1 MFNNRHRLKLAAFF
15 CMALFVVGLGR
26 LFWLRFERGD
36 LYPPYS
42 SFRSDPLGS
51 QVLYESLA
59 RLGDNGAERNF
70 RPFDQARM
78 APDAVFFVCGL
89 GIHSFERND
98 RRLTSFLETVSA
110 SGGRLVIT
118 FTSIVDDPKN
128 QRDDNTPRDPCPEE
142 EHGQDATIE
151 EDGMTDEDT
160 VESGMWG
167 LGFLPSK
174 QPSSSKLGDAS
185 ARRVG
190 QDGLPAALPWRSL
203 VFFEL
208 YHSSW
213 ETVYRYME
221 EPVVIKRSWGEGEVL
236 VIADSYLFSNEALRN
251 HRAPAF
257 LAWALPPDRP
267 VIFDEYHHGLSKQP
281 GIAGLARKYRLHGV
295 VLSLL
300 VLVILMIWRQAAV
313 FVPESEDTGETPA
326 EADLGRDSAE
336 GWVSLT
342 QQHIAAKDLINI
354 CHDAWRSSPAADRVS
369 KERLQQIRDLVDHY
383 GTAPRRSNL
392 VAVYRSISELLKQGK
407 IS

>member
-1 MFNNRHRLKLAAFF
+1 MFNNRHRLKLAAFI
-15 CMALFVVGLGR
+15 CTALFVVGLGR

-36 LYPPYS
+36 FYPPYS
-42 SFRSDPLGS
+42 SFRSDPLGI

-59 RLGDNGAERNF
+59 RLGNNGAERNF
-70 RPFDQARM
+70 RPFDQASM
-78 APDAVFFVCGL
+78 APDAVFFICGL
-89 GIHSFERND
+89 RIHSFERDD
-98 RRLTSFLETVSA
+98 RRLTSFLETVAS
-110 SGGRLVIT
+110 SGGRLVMT
-118 FTSIVDDPKN
+118 FTSVVDDPKN
-128 QRDDNTPRDPCPEE
+128 HRDADAPGDPRREE
-142 EHGQDATIE
+142 RDGQDTAIE
-151 EDGMTDEDT
+151 EDGVTDEAG
-160 VESGMWG
+160 VWG
-167 LGFLPSK
+167 LGFSPRKQTSGSK
-174 QPSSSKLGDAS
+174 SGDAS
-185 ARRVG
+185 AGRVW
-190 QDGLPAALPWRSL
+190 QDGLPANLPWRSF

-221 EPVVIKRSWGEGEVL
+221 EPVVIKRSWGQGEVI

-257 LAWALPPDRP
+257 LAWALPPDRT

-295 VLSLL
+295 VLSLV

-313 FVPESEDTGETPA
+313 FVPESEDVGGIPA
-326 EADLGRDSAE
+326 KADPGRDSAE
-336 GWVSLT
+336 GWVSLA
-342 QQHIAAKDLINI
+342 QQHIVAKDLLNV
-354 CHDAWRSSPAADRVS
+354 CHEAWRSSPAADRVPE
-369 KERLQQIRDLVDHY
+369 ERLQQILDLVDHY